1 MTDGAGWRLALA
13 AVVLAGA
20 GGTALLV
27 AAALLQMTSAEFQQL
42 ALYIVGTSAASLAVG
57 SVALVIVDRML
68 RPSLAMRAFLGALT
82 GTLTA
87 FAHVLL
93 VSSLMFVNTD
103 HDLRLLIVLLAAGG
117 FVTVFFSVLVAQVTA
132 RRLDVLRGLVRRLAQ
147 HDYSPPASLTGGGS
161 EVAQL
166 AADIESLRVELAGI
180 EAERAALQREQRELT
195 AAISHDLRTPVATV
209 RAMVDAL
216 EDGVVDRPDEIRD
229 YYGRIRRETQRLSS
243 MIDDLLQLA
252 RLDAGVLPLDRR
264 PVSLQDVVAEVIDAL
279 RPQAERG
286 GVGLRLAVEGE
297 VRPVRIDA
305 AQVERAVAN
314 LVRNALAH
322 TPAGGEVRL
331 AVGAAGRQ
339 VRLVVQDTGTGIAPT
354 DLERIW
360 DRFYRAEPS
369 RSSTVGEGSG
379 LGLAIVRGIVE
390 AHGGQVGVTSTPGAG
405 ASFTITL
412 PLAG

>member
-13 AVVLAGA
+13 AVVVVAAGS
-20 GGTALLV
+20 TAVLV
-27 AAALLQMTSAEFQQL
+27 AAALLRMTSDEFREL
-42 ALYIVGTSAASLAVG
+42 ALYIAGTSAASLAVG
-57 SVALVIVDRML
+57 SVVLVLVDRVL
-68 RPSLAMRAFLGALT
+68 KPSLAVRAFLGALT

-93 VSSLMFVNTD
+93 MSSLMFVNTD
-103 HDLRLLIVLLAAGG
+103 HDLRLLIVLLATGG

-132 RRLDVLRGLVRRLAQ
+132 RRLDVLRQLVRRLAE
-147 HDYSPPASLTGGGS
+147 HDYSPPASVTGGGS

-166 AADIESLRVELAGI
+166 AADIESLRIELSGI
-180 EAERAALQREQRELT
+180 EAQRAALQREQRELT

-216 EDGVVDRPDEIRD
+216 EDGVVERPDEVLD

-252 RLDAGVLPLDRR
+252 RLDAGALPLDLR
-264 PVSLQDVVAEVIDAL
+264 PVALQDVVAEVIDAL

-286 GVGLRLAVEGE
+286 GVELRLALEGE
-297 VRPVRIDA
+297 PPPVHIDA
-305 AQVERAVAN
+305 AQIERAVAN

-322 TPAGGEVRL
+322 TPSGGEVRL
-331 AVGAAGRQ
+331 SVVAAPSE
-339 VRLVVQDTGTGIAPT
+339 VRLVVADTGSGIAAA

-360 DRFYRAEPS
+360 DRFYRAEQS
-369 RSSTVGEGSG
+369 RSSRVGEGSG

-390 AHGGQVGVTSTPGAG
+390 AHRGRVDVTSRPGAG
-405 ASFTITL
+405 AAFTVSV
-412 PLAG
+412 PLGG